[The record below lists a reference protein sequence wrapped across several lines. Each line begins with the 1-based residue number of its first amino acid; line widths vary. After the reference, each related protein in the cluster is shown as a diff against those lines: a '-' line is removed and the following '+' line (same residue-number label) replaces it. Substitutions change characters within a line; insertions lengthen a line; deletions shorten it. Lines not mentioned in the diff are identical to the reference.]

1 MDCRRDWWQWIKGEV
16 SAFEVKK
23 KKRLPGRTGLIA
35 AALIILVIAYCAVS
49 GIKIVKLNKEREE
62 AEAQKQ
68 ELLNT
73 KEDLLAQYENINS
86 AEYIERLARRDL
98 KLVKSNELLF
108 ILPENIQKENE
119 DDNAGKAED

>member
-1 MDCRRDWWQWIKGEV
+1 MTKIKGEV

-35 AALIILVIAYCAVS
+35 AALIILVIAYFAVS

>member
-1 MDCRRDWWQWIKGEV
+1 M
-16 SAFEVKK
+16 
-23 KKRLPGRTGLIA
+23 
-35 AALIILVIAYCAVS
+35 IILVIAYFAVS

>member
-1 MDCRRDWWQWIKGEV
+1 M
-16 SAFEVKK
+16 
-23 KKRLPGRTGLIA
+23 
-35 AALIILVIAYCAVS
+35 S